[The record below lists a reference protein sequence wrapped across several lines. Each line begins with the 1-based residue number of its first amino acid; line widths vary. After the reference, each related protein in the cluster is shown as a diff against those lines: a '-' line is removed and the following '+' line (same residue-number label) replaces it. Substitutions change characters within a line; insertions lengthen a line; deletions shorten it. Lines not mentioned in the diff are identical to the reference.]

1 MLLFKYDKPFKKK
14 HKSFFRMDDKLKQPG
29 PCPCVMCLVI
39 ICYNE
44 KPPNLLKEL
53 KDDHF
58 NELEQNYTSHYLE

>member
-1 MLLFKYDKPFKKK
+1 
-14 HKSFFRMDDKLKQPG
+14 MDDKLKQPG